1 MNKIEHIKYLD
12 DKNLQ
17 SEKQSLAD
25 LKEAVNAA
33 GVAENP
39 EIQKVIREMTAT
51 NEDRKTCNQL
61 LEKECTTRRA
71 IQIRQLQRKYPD
83 ADKKAQQ
90 MRHRR
95 CGKRRSKTSDNR
107 FHIA

>member
-33 GVAENP
+33 GVAEDP
-39 EIQKVIREMTAT
+39 KIQKVLREITTT
-51 NEDRKTCNQL
+51 NEDRKRCNQL
-61 LEKECTTRRA
+61 LGKECTTRRA
-71 IQIRQLQRKYPD
+71 RQIRQLQRKYPA

-95 CGKRRSKTSDNR
+95 PRNNR
-107 FHIA
+107 LHIA

>member
-1 MNKIEHIKYLD
+1 MNNIENIKRLD
-12 DKNLQ
+12 DKNLK

-51 NEDRKTCNQL
+51 NEDRKRCNKL
-61 LEKECTTRRA
+61 LREECTTRRA
-71 IQIRQLQRKYPD
+71 RQIRQLQRKYPA
-83 ADKKAQQ
+83 ADEKAQQ

-95 CGKRRSKTSDNR
+95 PKNNR
-107 FHIA
+107 LHIA